1 MAALLAE
8 VSLRSAERKTLTPP
22 LPTYNGTSMFFRN
35 RKPKVWT
42 FDDRLASLTQAG
54 FSISREAGGN
64 APASN
69 GATVTRG
76 ICGATIEDKGDGQVA
91 IGKAGVLVGKEIG
104 VLLSAG
110 YQMFLRT
117 PSGKEVPAQATH
129 LKALHAFDEDL
140 REALGLTSLYN
151 LSLGTT
157 SEAHMYDRVVD
168 RDRQP
173 ETHPWDK

>member
-1 MAALLAE
+1 
-8 VSLRSAERKTLTPP
+8 
-22 LPTYNGTSMFFRN
+22 MFFRN
-35 RKPKVWT
+35 VKAKVWT
-42 FDDRLASLTQAG
+42 FDDRLSSL
-54 FSISREAGGN
+54 REAGF
-64 APASN
+64 AVSPEN
-69 GATVTRG
+69 GGGTRVTRG
-76 ICGATIEDKGDGQVA
+76 ACGAVIEDKGNGKVG
-91 IGKAGVLVGKEIG
+91 IGKAGVLIGKEIG
-104 VLLSAG
+104 ILLSAG

-117 PSGKEVPAQATH
+117 PSGKEIPALATH
-129 LKALHAFDEDL
+129 LQTLHSFDEDL